1 MKTSTGLDVV
11 VVDEGTVYQLQL
23 ERADCEKNLHNV
35 IEGKDRVAVPPKRR
49 HAKPLFWMEP
59 VRVTWRATMWHMS
72 IVRSWPACE

>member
-1 MKTSTGLDVV
+1 MQLVWGEFCLKSFRLICKSGCMKTSTGLDVV

-49 HAKPLFWMEP
+49 HAKPLF
-59 VRVTWRATMWHMS
+59 
-72 IVRSWPACE
+72 